1 MEKYAMKAW
10 RPKSVKVTF
19 AVVALPIRLMDD
31 PLMDEQ
37 TSFQLEHLGADVA
50 DESEV
55 VVHAT

>member
-1 MEKYAMKAW
+1 M
-10 RPKSVKVTF
+10 TF